1 MTTSACGV
9 PRIALVLPAAAE
21 EDGVQG
27 GKRARKGESDG
38 AWREDEVHR
47 WQLAWRA
54 LFPWAEPV
62 HADEG
67 AGETHDRVRCSS
79 CSERRGVD
87 VLLDAR
93 KATLQSH
100 ASSSGHAKSQQLT
113 KDQEVE
119 LGAAAA
125 NLRRFKGLYDACNS
139 EADKKHTKP
148 LSR

>member
-93 KATLQSH
+93 KAALQSH
-100 ASSSGHAKSQQLT
+100 ASSS
-113 KDQEVE
+113 
-119 LGAAAA
+119 A
-125 NLRRFKGLYDACNS
+125 NLRRFKGLYDACYS
-139 EADKKHTKP
+139 EADKKHTKHQA
-148 LSR
+148 SS